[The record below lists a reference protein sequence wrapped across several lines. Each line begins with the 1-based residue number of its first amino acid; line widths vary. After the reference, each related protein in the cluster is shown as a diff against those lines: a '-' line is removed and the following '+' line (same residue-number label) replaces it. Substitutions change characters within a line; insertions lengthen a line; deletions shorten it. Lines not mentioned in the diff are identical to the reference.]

1 MSPLDVAIH
10 IEHCAHKT
18 SRLQSIYI
26 NRYSYYWYFLLLKP
40 CWKLWIHGNAYLKG
54 KTIKRRWKEVRFA
67 EKCLLIYWGHILWIA
82 SHIAGASYRVWSSAD
97 KDISRS
103 FATKRK
109 LPQKGGGGS
118 KPVTSHMICWP
129 TISYFIRLPPFLFL
143 SPTAECM
150 CHFGETYVQIAI

>member
-1 MSPLDVAIH
+1 MSPVDAAIH
-10 IEHCAHKT
+10 IEHCAYKT
-18 SRLQSIYI
+18 GRHQSIYI
-26 NRYSYYWYFLLLKP
+26 SLPVLLVLTCCYNHVSNSKSMEMLT
-40 CWKLWIHGNAYLKG
+40 WKEKRS
-54 KTIKRRWKEVRFA
+54 KRRRKRFA
-67 EKCLLIYWGHILWIA
+67 KGYLLIYWGHILWIS
-82 SHIAGASYRVWSSAD
+82 SHIVWASYRVWSSVD

-118 KPVTSHMICWP
+118 KPVTIHMICWP
-129 TISYFIRLPPFLFL
+129 TISYFMRLPPFIFLFL